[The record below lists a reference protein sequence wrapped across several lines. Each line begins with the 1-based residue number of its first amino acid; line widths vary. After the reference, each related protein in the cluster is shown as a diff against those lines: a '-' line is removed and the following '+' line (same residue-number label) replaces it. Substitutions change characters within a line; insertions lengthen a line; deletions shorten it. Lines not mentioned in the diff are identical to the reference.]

1 MKNQEIDGEVAK
13 LFLKDYW
20 TAGNVRTH
28 LTAYSKIC
36 QSQTYLLPSSSPYID
51 PNFTD

>member
-1 MKNQEIDGEVAK
+1 MENQEIDREVVK

-20 TAGNVRTH
+20 TVGNVSTH
-28 LTAYSKIC
+28 LTAYSNIC
-36 QSQTYLLPSSSPYID
+36 QSQTYLLSSSSPYID